1 MYCFK
6 YPELYNP
13 NIIHFI
19 IIFQLVVSLTASSIA
34 IGCLIYRFQEDQK
47 NPRFKD
53 KPFKRFYTVYRPDD
67 PRIENLKARPDYYNP
82 EGTIPDIQD
91 TKPMYEGWKGP
102 KGDPVMADGRYAGDI
117 SPRLSMPK
125 TEYHPDHAPK

>member
-1 MYCFK
+1 M
-6 YPELYNP
+6 
-13 NIIHFI
+13 
-19 IIFQLVVSLTASSIA
+19 VVSLTASSIA
-34 IGCLIYRFQEDQK
+34 IGCLIYRYQEDQK

-53 KPFKRFYTVYRPDD
+53 KPYKRFYTVYRPDD

-91 TKPMYEGWKGP
+91 TKPQYEGWKGHT
-102 KGDPVMADGRYAGDI
+102 GNPVMADGKYMADI

-125 TEYHPDHAPK
+125 VEYHPDHAPK